1 MFKLVCPIAPCGLTG
16 SNVTQKFSYV
26 KAIINFVLLEFAL
39 DGRNPFI
46 GVYHDRTTGVST
58 RQPIPDA
65 DIPKVQTECRA
76 IDDDMRWLIALIIHS
91 HLFTYELSFC
101 TYKSFSKSLWIIKF
115 YKVKFDP
122 AA

>member
-46 GVYHDRTTGVST
+46 GVYHDRTMGVST

-65 DIPKVQTECRA
+65 DIPKIQTECRA

-91 HLFTYELSFC
+91 H
-101 TYKSFSKSLWIIKF
+101 
-115 YKVKFDP
+115 
-122 AA
+122 